1 MLTFVKKD
9 FAAFYEKF
17 LNYYRGAGA
26 GGQGAW
32 CWGHGAGGM
41 VLGAWCWGH
50 GAGGMVLGAWG
61 WGQGVGGQGQPS

>member
-26 GGQGAW
+26 AKLIW
-32 CWGHGAGGM
+32 EFPM
-41 VLGAWCWGH
+41 VPSPL
-50 GAGGMVLGAWG
+50 
-61 WGQGVGGQGQPS
+61 VGEG